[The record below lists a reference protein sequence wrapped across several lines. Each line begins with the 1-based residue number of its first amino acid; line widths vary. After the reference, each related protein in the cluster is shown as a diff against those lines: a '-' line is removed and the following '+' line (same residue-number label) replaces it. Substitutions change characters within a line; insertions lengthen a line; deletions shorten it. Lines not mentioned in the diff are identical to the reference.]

1 MNEKMKNFT
10 SETTKILDDLMEK
23 SSEAYD
29 KGEVELSK
37 QYLIQAYKSI
47 PNPKEEYDESYNYC
61 SYIITFIIN
70 ENTKKDDLQQW
81 LNELVKISVH
91 QDCWKGD
98 VDFFQGKAYFIMG
111 KYQDAWKHFDD
122 CIKIANSYRYF
133 ESEDPRYI
141 DFYRHPEKYI
151 KES

>member
-1 MNEKMKNFT
+1 MKNFT
-10 SETTKILDDLMEK
+10 SETIKILDDLMEK

-81 LNELVKISVH
+81 LNELVKISVY

-98 VDFFQGKAYFIMG
+98 VDFVTI
-111 KYQDAWKHFDD
+111 
-122 CIKIANSYRYF
+122 
-133 ESEDPRYI
+133 P
-141 DFYRHPEKYI
+141 
-151 KES
+151 